1 MKAIDVFTKVYLG
14 VMFSVFGYAIVF
26 MAYKLITNSVGSF

>member
-1 MKAIDVFTKVYLG
+1 MKAIDVFTRVYLG
-14 VMFSVFGYAIVF
+14 VLFGMLGTALLF